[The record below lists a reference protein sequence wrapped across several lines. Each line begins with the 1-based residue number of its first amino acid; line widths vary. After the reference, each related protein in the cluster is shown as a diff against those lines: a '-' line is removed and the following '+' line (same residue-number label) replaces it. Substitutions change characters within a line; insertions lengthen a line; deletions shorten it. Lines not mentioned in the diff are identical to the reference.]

1 MPSQPFSLVGRR
13 ALVTGSSQ
21 GIGLAIAEALAA
33 QGASV
38 ILNGRDS
45 VKLTQVTR
53 ELADRYPAVSAQCFD
68 VTDAA
73 AVAEAAA
80 TIGAIDILVNNAGIH
95 RRAPLIEMTKSDWDL
110 VLSTN
115 LTSAFLVGQA
125 FARPM
130 IAAKS
135 GKIVNIC
142 SLMSDLARPTTGNY
156 AAAKGGLRM
165 LTRAMCAEWAEH
177 NIQINGIA
185 PGYISTALTA
195 PLAED
200 PEFDA
205 WIKAR
210 TPARRWGTVDDLTGA
225 VVFFAS
231 SAANFING
239 QVLAI
244 DGGLTAVV

>member
-1 MPSQPFSLVGRR
+1 MLANPFSLLGRR

-21 GIGLAIAEALAA
+21 GIGLAIAQALAFH
-33 QGASV
+33 GAEV
-38 ILNGRDS
+38 VLNGRDQTKIDEL
-45 VKLTQVTR
+45 VAKLSSRFPT
-53 ELADRYPAVSAQCFD
+53 LSATAFD
-68 VTDAA
+68 VTDAEAVKRA
-73 AVAEAAA
+73 ASE
-80 TIGAIDILVNNAGIH
+80 IGPIDILVNNAGIH
-95 RRAPLIEMTKSDWDL
+95 RRGPLLDMSKSDWDL

-130 IAAKS
+130 IERGS
-135 GKIVNIC
+135 GKIINVC
-142 SLMSDLARPTTGNY
+142 SVMSDLARPTTGNY

-195 PLAED
+195 PLVND
-200 PEFDA
+200 PKFDA

-210 TPARRWGTVDDLTGA
+210 TPSRRWGTVEDLTGSF
-225 VVFFAS
+225 VFFAS
-231 SAANFING
+231 EASNFING
-239 QVLAI
+239 QILVV